1 MRRIFPLG
9 IVLVTGLLGV
19 VPFFVPHPTV
29 QLADDLIR
37 NKLLRVISM
46 FAMILGIGSLIRH
59 NVEKIRR
66 KREHWPYSYIL
77 LGSLLV
83 TAVIGV
89 GGGIGGTGRLPTVVG
104 GFHFDIQT
112 LYTNIIIPLGGT
124 MFALLAFFMSSAA
137 YRAFRV
143 HNLTAALL
151 LVSAFVIMLG
161 MVPLGES
168 LGGYLSEIGQWI
180 LTVPNTASK
189 RGIMIGVA
197 LGAIATSLKIILG
210 VERKWLGGER

>member
-1 MRRIFPLG
+1 
-9 IVLVTGLLGV
+9 
-19 VPFFVPHPTV
+19 
-29 QLADDLIR
+29 LADDLIR

-46 FAMILGIGSLIRH
+46 FALILGIGSLIRH

-66 KREHWPYSYIL
+66 KREHWPYSYVL

-89 GGGIGGTGRLPTVVG
+89 GGGIDGTGRLPTVVG
-104 GFHFDIQT
+104 GFQFDIQT
-112 LYTNIIIPLGGT
+112 LYANIIVPLGGT
-124 MFALLAFFMSSAA
+124 MFALLAFYMSSAA

-151 LVSAFVIMLG
+151 LISAFVIMLG
-161 MVPLGES
+161 MVPLGEF
-168 LGGYLSEIGQWI
+168 LGRYMSDIGQWI

-197 LGAIATSLKIILG
+197 LGSIATSLKIILG